1 MQYGFRMISKPNDGI
16 ESLKYMKYMKCKKNF
31 DVHNFLRNL
40 KKFRAFLRA
49 TSHVPNGQ
57 HTTRKIARNMKS
69 VSHAKL
75 LDFKGI
81 FKF

>member
-16 ESLKYMKYMKCKKNF
+16 ESLKYMKCKKNF